1 MVAEATVLAVVAVLL
16 GGVVYFG
23 TQILRRINQVTS
35 TVDRLQSDAAARA
48 DVLTAVATA
57 QREDRGHL
65 AQLQQDLTVVAAHV
79 SDVKAALAGLQ
90 PITKEQLDAELAVRL
105 GRLADERREM
115 TAAIASLREWGPRFD
130 SPVTRLTFQESLD
143 PDRFAEASSTSAIT
157 SLTRLL
163 ADHTADGIVVAV
175 QSLRLTQQ
183 GAEMIV
189 SASAAGR
196 QLLREGKAVIPF
208 HSVTGARLPRLI
220 DVQTGRIIEHFKE
233 MPVSAITSKLA
244 SISSMVVG
252 AAHLVAGADLARRL
266 SRLEAQLDFL
276 LAARR
281 IDQFATLERVYV
293 SAREL
298 ALREMDR
305 DRKLEMWRLRG
316 ELRELRSA
324 WRQEFRRKLERIED
338 PANASWFERLFSTDW
353 STDQR
358 VRADICDG
366 QAEVAFIE
374 YSMRLEHVLAV
385 GSGTFEE
392 FQHSQQDELEQL
404 DQVRELLEEKAAY
417 ISGRYCDISVEPV
430 VQALSAVVTAYR
442 ELLPNPVA
450 LDPDVLD
457 VEPSAHCKR

>member
-16 GGVVYFG
+16 GGMVYFG

-35 TVDRLQSDAAARA
+35 SVDQLQSDADACANL
-48 DVLTAVATA
+48 LTAVATA
-57 QREDRGHL
+57 QREDGGHL
-65 AQLQQDLTVVAAHV
+65 AQLHQDLTVVAAHV
-79 SDVKAALAGLQ
+79 SDVKIALAGLQ

-105 GRLADERREM
+105 GRLADEGRET
-115 TAAIASLREWGPRFD
+115 TAAIASLRERGPRFD

-143 PDRFAEASSTSAIT
+143 PERFAEASATSATT

-163 ADHTADGIVVAV
+163 ADHTADGIVVAI
-175 QSLRLTQQ
+175 QSVRLTQQ
-183 GAEMIV
+183 GAEMIL

-208 HSVTGARLPRLI
+208 HSVTGARLPLLT
-220 DVQTGRIIEHFKE
+220 DVRTGKIIEHLKE
-233 MPVSAITSKLA
+233 MPVSAVTSKLA

-252 AAHLVAGADLARRL
+252 VAHLVAGADLAKRL
-266 SRLEAQLDFL
+266 SRLESKLDFM

-281 IDQFATLERVYV
+281 IDQFAILERVYV

-305 DRKLEMWRLRG
+305 DRRLEMWRLRG
-316 ELRELRSA
+316 ELRELRLA
-324 WRQEFRRKLERIED
+324 RRQEFRLKLERIED
-338 PANASWFERLFSTDW
+338 PANASWFERLFSTDR
-353 STDQR
+353 SIDQR
-358 VRADICDG
+358 VRADIHEG

-374 YSMRLEHVLAV
+374 YSMRLEYILAV
-385 GSGTFEE
+385 EGGTFEE
-392 FQHSQQDELEQL
+392 FQHSQKDELEQL
-404 DQVRELLEEKAAY
+404 DQVRNLLQEKAAY
-417 ISGRYCDISVEPV
+417 ISGRYHDISVEPV

-450 LDPDVLD
+450 LDQDVLD
-457 VEPSAHCKR
+457 VDPSA